1 MCIAETDPGILT
13 RSEHVA
19 PLLGGGSVSHHSNTL
34 EDGRSIVHRHHT
46 QTSND
51 GLRAFLTPQGQFV
64 NPGFVQRGIF
74 QNSPGLLQDQAFFVN
89 DQGLI
94 QAQQQPFLIQSPSLF
109 QNQVLRTNPSALFQ
123 QQVLRTD
130 APPLV
135 HQPLVS
141 AGAPAFLQQQASLLQ
156 QQPSVLQ
163 QQPSLLQQQPSLL
176 QQQPSLLQQQPSL
189 LQHADGRFFA
199 LNANLQPGQIFQ
211 TPGGRIFTL
220 SSASNTDASAIRGV
234 DATEYDDESDY
245 EYVTEEELEEEAPAV
260 LDRSNSAAPLPALPA
275 PLPALPAP
283 VEEQVARLPQYGGR
297 TVASPV
303 STSRFAVSPV
313 SVSPVALAPAP
324 GRSHLLADSNTSVF
338 QGYYSF
344 PNAGIDF
351 NF

>member
-1 MCIAETDPGILT
+1 MCIGETDPGILT

-51 GLRAFLTPQGQFV
+51 GLRTFLTTQGQFV
-64 NPGFVQRGIF
+64 NPGLVQRGIF
-74 QNSPGLLQDQAFFVN
+74 QNSPGLLQEQAFFVN
-89 DQGLI
+89 NQGLI
-94 QAQQQPFLIQSPSLF
+94 RAQQQPFLIQSPSLF
-109 QNQVLRTNPSALFQ
+109 QDQVLRTNPAALFQ
-123 QQVLRTD
+123 QQVLRTESP
-130 APPLV
+130 AFV
-135 HQPLVS
+135 NQPLVS
-141 AGAPAFLQQQASLLQ
+141 ASAPAFLQQGA
-156 QQPSVLQ
+156 
-163 QQPSLLQQQPSLL
+163 SLL

-189 LQHADGRFFA
+189 LQHTDGRFFA

-211 TPGGRIFTL
+211 TPDGRIFTL
-220 SSASNTDASAIRGV
+220 SSASNTDASAIREV
-234 DATEYDDESDY
+234 DATENEDESDY

-260 LDRSNSAAPLPALPA
+260 LDRSNSAAPPPALPA

>member
-1 MCIAETDPGILT
+1 MCIGETDPGILT

-64 NPGFVQRGIF
+64 NPGLVQTGVL
-74 QNSPGLLQDQAFFVN
+74 QNSPGLLQEQAFFVN

-94 QAQQQPFLIQSPSLF
+94 RAQQQPFLIQSPSLF
-109 QNQVLRTNPSALFQ
+109 QDQVLRTNPAALFQ
-123 QQVLRTD
+123 QQVLRTE
-130 APPLV
+130 APALV
-135 HQPLVS
+135 NQPLVS
-141 AGAPAFLQQQASLLQ
+141 AGAPAFLQQGT
-156 QQPSVLQ
+156 
-163 QQPSLLQQQPSLL
+163 
-176 QQQPSLLQQQPSL
+176 SLLQQQPSL
-189 LQHADGRFFA
+189 LQHTDGRFFA

-211 TPGGRIFTL
+211 TPDGRIFTL
-220 SSASNTDASAIRGV
+220 SSASNTDASAIREV

-260 LDRSNSAAPLPALPA
+260 LDRSNSAAPLPAQPA